1 MSKVFIR
8 KIKPEE
14 IPLLKE
20 FTYLAVY
27 VPKGE
32 RKPDIS
38 IVELPELK
46 LYYEDFGKKYGDI
59 CYVADIDEKI
69 VGAVWCRVIN
79 DFGHIDN
86 DTPSLAISLKEQYRN
101 KGIGTK
107 LLAEILTD
115 LLKSD
120 FRAVSLSVQ
129 KDNYAIKM
137 YEDAGFEN
145 VKDNGDELIMKK
157 RL

>member
-1 MSKVFIR
+1 M
-8 KIKPEE
+8 
-14 IPLLKE
+14 
-20 FTYLAVY
+20 
-27 VPKGE
+27 
-32 RKPDIS
+32 
-38 IVELPELK
+38 
-46 LYYEDFGKKYGDI
+46 
-59 CYVADIDEKI
+59 
-69 VGAVWCRVIN
+69 
-79 DFGHIDN
+79 
-86 DTPSLAISLKEQYRN
+86 
-101 KGIGTK
+101 
-107 LLAEILTD
+107 AEILTD

>member
-1 MSKVFIR
+1 M
-8 KIKPEE
+8 
-14 IPLLKE
+14 
-20 FTYLAVY
+20 AV
-27 VPKGE
+27 
-32 RKPDIS
+32 
-38 IVELPELK
+38 
-46 LYYEDFGKKYGDI
+46 
-59 CYVADIDEKI
+59 IDEKI
-69 VGAVWCRVIN
+69 VGAVWCRIIN

-86 DTPSLAISLKEQYRN
+86 DTPSLAISLKEQYRK

-129 KDNYAIKM
+129 NDNYAIKM